1 MGGEFRGQKGFSLLE
16 VLVAFAILGVALGV
30 LLQIFAGGM
39 RNTAL
44 AEEYTQAA
52 LYAES
57 ILAAV
62 GREAPLVAGEEN
74 GRINDKFAW
83 RMMVTPYT
91 ESVPEDLPAIPYR
104 VSVEVFWK
112 GTVNTRSVV
121 LDTLRLGVMPE

>member
-1 MGGEFRGQKGFSLLE
+1 M
-16 VLVAFAILGVALGV
+16 AFAILGVALGV
-30 LLQIFAGGM
+30 LLQVFAGGM

-44 AEEYTQAA
+44 AEEYTRAA

-62 GREAPLVAGEEN
+62 GREAPLAAGEEN
-74 GRINDKFAW
+74 GRIDDKFGW
-83 RMMVTPYT
+83 RTIITPYT

-112 GTVNTRSVV
+112 GTVNNRSVV
-121 LDTLRLGVMPE
+121 LDTLRLGIMPE